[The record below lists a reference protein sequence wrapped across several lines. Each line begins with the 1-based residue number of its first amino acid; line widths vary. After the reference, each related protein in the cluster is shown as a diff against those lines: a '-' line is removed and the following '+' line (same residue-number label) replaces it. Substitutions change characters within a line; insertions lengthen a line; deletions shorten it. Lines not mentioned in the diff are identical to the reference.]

1 MQWAAAHAPQIRI
14 RLEVSDESPRRW
26 MFCWMFCIVLRR
38 IHRARHLVHALRPF
52 CQKARSLSG
61 RFAMQDGQGD
71 DDSALIV

>member
-1 MQWAAAHAPQIRI
+1 MQWAAARAPQIRL
-14 RLEVSDESPRRW
+14 RLEVSDESPRR
-26 MFCWMFCIVLRR
+26 WMFCIVLRR

-71 DDSALIV
+71 DDSA